1 MARILLAEDE
11 EILRMLVLD
20 TLEDEGYEIDEAV
33 DGQEAYERLSE
44 NDYDL
49 VILDYMMPRMTGL
62 EVVEK
67 TRAVL
72 KKKEMKMMILSAKNQ
87 QSDRERMKE
96 AGADYFMSKPF
107 SPQQLLETIGE
118 ILGA

>member
-11 EILRMLVLD
+11 DILRMLVLD
-20 TLEDEGYEIDEAV
+20 TLEDEGYTIEEAH
-33 DGQEAYERLSE
+33 DGQEAYEKLSE

-62 EVVEK
+62 EVIEK
-67 TRAVL
+67 TRNVL
-72 KKKEMKMMILSAKNQ
+72 NNKGIKIMILSAKNQ
-87 QSDRERMKE
+87 QTDRERINQ

-118 ILGA
+118 ILGD

>member
-1 MARILLAEDE
+1 MGRILLVEDE
-11 EILRMLVLD
+11 EILRMLILD
-20 TLEDEGYEIDEAV
+20 TLEDEGYTIEEAC
-33 DGQEAYERLSE
+33 DGQEAFGMLLE

-62 EVVEK
+62 EVVKK
-67 TRAVL
+67 TRTEL
-72 KKKEMKMMILSAKNQ
+72 NKNIKMMILSAKNQ
-87 QSDRERMKE
+87 QADRERIKE

-118 ILGA
+118 ILGE